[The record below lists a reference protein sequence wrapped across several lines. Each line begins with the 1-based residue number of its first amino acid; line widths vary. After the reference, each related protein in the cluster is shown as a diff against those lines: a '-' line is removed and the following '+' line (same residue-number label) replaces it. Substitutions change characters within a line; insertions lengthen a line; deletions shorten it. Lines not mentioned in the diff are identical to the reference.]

1 MRLLIVDDSALMRR
15 QLAKCFESEPDVE
28 VALARDGEDALLKMR
43 EFQPDA
49 ITLDINM
56 PKMDGLTCLAHIM
69 EERPCPVIMVSSLTE
84 KGAMATFEALE
95 LGAVDFIAK
104 PDGTVSLSID
114 LVFDELRAKVRG
126 VVNPSRRRTER
137 PRVAPRPSV
146 RERVT
151 ERLASSRPAAARPS
165 RRSVIQQSGDCDL
178 VLIGSSTGGPG
189 TLGAI
194 LEALPADF
202 PAPILVAQ
210 HMPPRFTRTYS
221 QRLQETCDIRI
232 EEVDRPTPLEA
243 GTVYIACGGMDVA
256 VTHQLRRIVARPVD
270 PDPDRIW
277 HPSVA
282 HMVQTATSVLDPKRL
297 IGVMLTGMGDDGA
310 REMAQIHIEG
320 GRTIAESEETAVVF
334 GMPQQLIEQGGA
346 SLVLPFDKVA
356 AQLLRWVGT
365 QTAERTAAC
374 R

>member
-137 PRVAPRPSV
+137 PRVTPRASE

-151 ERLASSRPAAARPS
+151 ERLASNRPTPARPT

-189 TLGAI
+189 TLGSI

-210 HMPPRFTRTYS
+210 HMPPRFTRTYA

-232 EEVDRPTPLEA
+232 EEVDRPMPLEA
-243 GTVYIACGGMDVA
+243 STVYIACGGRDVA

-282 HMVQTATSVLDPKRL
+282 HMVQTATSFLDPKRL

-310 REMAQIHIEG
+310 REMAKIHIEG

>member
-15 QLAKCFESEPDVE
+15 QLAKCFESEPDIE
-28 VALARDGEDALLKMR
+28 VALARDGEDALVKMR
-43 EFQPDA
+43 EFEPDA

-84 KGAMATFEALE
+84 KGAIATFEALE

-104 PDGTVSLSID
+104 PDGTVSLNID
-114 LVFDELRAKVRG
+114 LVFDDLRAKVRALAA
-126 VVNPSRRRTER
+126 PAPRRKER
-137 PRVAPRPSV
+137 PRVTPRRAARDRVSAARETAAPVPRTPA
-146 RERVT
+146 R
-151 ERLASSRPAAARPS
+151 RLAR
-165 RRSVIQQSGDCDL
+165 QSGDCDL

-189 TLGAI
+189 TLGSI
-194 LEALPADF
+194 VEGLPADF

-210 HMPPRFTRTYS
+210 HMPPRFTRTFS
-221 QRLQETCDIRI
+221 QRLQETCEIRI
-232 EEVDRPTPLEA
+232 QEVDRPMPLEP

-277 HPSVA
+277 HPSVS
-282 HMVQTATSVLDPKRL
+282 HMVSTANAVLKPEKL

-310 REMAQIHIEG
+310 QDMAKIHLNG

-334 GMPQQLIEQGGA
+334 GMPQQLIEHGGA
-346 SLVLPFDKVA
+346 SLVLPFDKIA
-356 AQLLRWVGT
+356 AQLLRWVGVDT
-365 QTAERTAAC
+365 VERTVAC